1 MVDEHH
7 RYIPA
12 EPLRRYVA
20 AYTGY
25 RQRGLPPAR
34 HRGLPSPYLT
44 LIFTLDEPLTI
55 EVHPDPGQPPGE
67 FGTLLG
73 GLHSVP
79 ALITHA
85 GAQSGIQVALRP
97 LGARALLGLPAG
109 ELAELDLPAEAVLG
123 GVCAELRDRV
133 RAAAGWPERF
143 AVLDEILLRAAGLR
157 GAGLGWVGPGPGI
170 APEVSWAWRQLLRE
184 GGALRVSEL
193 AAGTGWSGRHLTSR
207 FRAEI
212 GLTPKAAARV
222 IRFDRARKRLVRKL
236 TAGGDYLLA
245 DLAADCGYFDQA
257 HLARE
262 FRALAGCPPSQWL
275 AEEFRNVQAGNW
287 LRWTKARRYRTAR
300 AKEARH
306 ASNTGT
312 SGLAHAAGARRPGAD
327 QVPGRRV
334 RLRGD
339 GRLRGRRPGGPRPA
353 VLARRRRRH
362 ARLGPRWRRGRARPV
377 RVPRR
382 PGRAPSAPTWS
393 PTTWTRCTSGP
404 GRPARTII
412 TEPHDTDYGSH
423 DFAAADPEGNR
434 WSFGTYRGEPRK
446 GGVTREP
453 T

>member
-1 MVDEHH
+1 MRGAGGSTAARESSVSAGAERVADERVVDEHR
-7 RYIPA
+7 RYLPG

-20 AYTGY
+20 GYTGY

-55 EVHPDPGQPPGE
+55 EAHPDRGQPPGE

-109 ELAELDLPAEAVLG
+109 ELADLDVPAEAVLG
-123 GVCAELRDRV
+123 GVCVELRDRI
-133 RAAAGWPERF
+133 RLAAGWPERF
-143 AVLDEILLRAAGLR
+143 AVLDEILLRRAAEADALSPDALR
-157 GAGLGWVGPGPGI
+157 SGALGPDAVS
-170 APEVSWAWRQLLRE
+170 PEVSWAWRRLLRD

-222 IRFDRARKRLVRKL
+222 IRFDRARKLLVRNL
-236 TAGGDYLLA
+236 ASTTADAGYRLAHHRLAPYRLA

-287 LRWTKARRYRTAR
+287 VI
-300 AKEARH
+300 E
-306 ASNTGT
+306 
-312 SGLAHAAGARRPGAD
+312 
-327 QVPGRRV
+327 
-334 RLRGD
+334 
-339 GRLRGRRPGGPRPA
+339 
-353 VLARRRRRH
+353 
-362 ARLGPRWRRGRARPV
+362 
-377 RVPRR
+377 
-382 PGRAPSAPTWS
+382 
-393 PTTWTRCTSGP
+393 
-404 GRPARTII
+404 
-412 TEPHDTDYGSH
+412 
-423 DFAAADPEGNR
+423 EG
-434 WSFGTYRGEPRK
+434 WE
-446 GGVTREP
+446 
-453 T
+453 